1 MMGEWQKNK
10 ELVRTVESA
19 FKLIIKIT
27 KVCEHWNRQEEA
39 CLYTPAECELSKNI
53 CSISLKAAPLIPAY

>member
-19 FKLIIKIT
+19 FKLIIKI
-27 KVCEHWNRQEEA
+27 KKGV
-39 CLYTPAECELSKNI
+39 
-53 CSISLKAAPLIPAY
+53 